1 MEKTILTM
9 NEASEYTGLS
19 KGRLYRLTMDKKI
32 SFSKPGGKLI
42 FFEKKDLDEYL
53 LSNKT
58 FKQD

>member
-9 NEASEYTGLS
+9 DEASKYTGIS
-19 KGRLYRLTMDKKI
+19 KGHLYKLTMDKKI

-58 FKQD
+58 IKQN

>member
-1 MEKTILTM
+1 MEKTILNM

-58 FKQD
+58 IKQN